1 MTKRNGISKVIPTP
15 TSSRQAHSKLTPALM
30 LVVFVCQLFAS
41 CWSMS
46 VQFPAE
52 QHPLGVQVHHS
63 HSNHTHH
70 DDVDLPQLAGGAEAS
85 EHHHDSHSHTPC
97 HPPVDLAMHNLA
109 LSTDAV
115 TATRLSYLSRRYAPP
130 IPPPN
135 A

>member
-1 MTKRNGISKVIPTP
+1 MQTQA
-15 TSSRQAHSKLTPALM
+15 SSRQAHATLTLALV

-52 QHPLGVQVHHS
+52 QHPLGIHVHHS
-63 HSNHTHH
+63 HSNHANHNEVNLSQFASAT
-70 DDVDLPQLAGGAEAS
+70 EAP
-85 EHHHDSHSHTPC
+85 EHQHDSHSHTPC
-97 HPPVDLAMHNLA
+97 HPPVDLTMLDPSM
-109 LSTDAV
+109 STDIV
-115 TATRLSYLSRRYAPP
+115 ATTRFSYPSRRYAPP